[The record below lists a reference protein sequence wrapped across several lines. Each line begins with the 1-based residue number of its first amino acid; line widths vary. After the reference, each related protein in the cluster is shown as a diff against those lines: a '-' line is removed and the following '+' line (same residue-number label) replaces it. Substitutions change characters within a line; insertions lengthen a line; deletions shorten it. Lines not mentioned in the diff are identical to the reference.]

1 MYIIDSRFAG
11 LVLAGIFI
19 AIAIVR
25 YVRDRKRRLLI
36 DVLFGGY
43 LGVVLGY
50 TLFPIDIPPQKIGG
64 ADPINGVNFDVT
76 KMFDY
81 ASEEIAFSNIC
92 GNALLLMPLVMLG
105 VLGGYRIFKSIR
117 GALIFAVVFP
127 VIIEGLQYLE
137 CCYGFAFGRSL
148 DINDVILNGG
158 GAIIAYAI
166 IRIIMSMNKRKVTIF
181 NRRELLVTLNMEEH
195 YKVRD
200 VLAAGGIPYYVRT
213 DNIGGDVRGYR
224 GNTGMNQMSSY
235 EYIIYVRRED
245 YEEAVYQMKKR

>member
-11 LVLAGIFI
+11 LVLAGLFI

-25 YVRDRKRRLLI
+25 CVQDRERHLFI

-92 GNALLLMPLVMLG
+92 GNALLLMPLVILG
-105 VLGGYRIFKSIR
+105 VLGGYRIFKSVW

-127 VIIEGLQYLE
+127 VMIEGLQYLE
-137 CCYGFAFGRSL
+137 CCYGFAFGRTV
-148 DINDVILNGG
+148 DIDDVILNGG
-158 GAIIAYAI
+158 GAIIGYVV
-166 IRIIMSMNKRKVTIF
+166 IRIILSMNERKVTIF
-181 NRRELLVTLNMEEH
+181 NRRELLVTFNMEEH
-195 YKVRD
+195 YRVRD
-200 VLAAGGIPYYVRT
+200 VLAAEGIPYYVKM
-213 DNIGGDVRGYR
+213 DNIGGDIRGEL

-235 EYIIYVRRED
+235 EHIIYVRRED

>member
-1 MYIIDSRFAG
+1 MYIIDSRSAG
-11 LVLAGIFI
+11 LVLAAIFI

-25 YVRDRKRRLLI
+25 YVRNRERRLLI

-50 TLFPIDIPPQKIGG
+50 TLFPIDIPPQRISGT
-64 ADPINGVNFDVT
+64 DPMPGVNFDVT

-92 GNALLLMPLVMLG
+92 GNVLLLMPLVILG
-105 VLGGYRIFKSIR
+105 VLGGYRAFKSVW
-117 GALIFAVVFP
+117 GVLLFAAVFP

-137 CCYGFAFGRSL
+137 CYYGFTFGRSV

-158 GAIIAYAI
+158 GAIIGYVV
-166 IRIIMSMNKRKVTIF
+166 IRIILSMNERKVTIF
-181 NRRELLVTLNMEEH
+181 NRRELLVTFNMEEH
-195 YKVRD
+195 YRVRD
-200 VLAAGGIPYYVRT
+200 VLAAEGIPYYVRM
-213 DNIGGDVRGYR
+213 DNIGGDVRENW